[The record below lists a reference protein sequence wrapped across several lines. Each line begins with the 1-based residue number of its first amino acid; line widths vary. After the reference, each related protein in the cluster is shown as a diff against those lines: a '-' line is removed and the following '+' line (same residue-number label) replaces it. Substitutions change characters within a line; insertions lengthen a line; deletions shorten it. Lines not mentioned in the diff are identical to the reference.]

1 MSGRFR
7 RRSYGRSRYSRYRR
21 SGFGRSGLVRRA
33 RGNLKAANQQN
44 DTSDVVINLIK
55 SIYVGCDGYCKVGK
69 PVGKDPPPDN
79 PPAENPPVENPD
91 APNDPPANDGDGD
104 TPMDTGEYT
113 ISVEDL
119 ENLISCGV
127 VPLNIYDLLRASTF
141 YSSYANMYD
150 QFRITS
156 IKVKLTPVSWQAH
169 NQSGV
174 GNPNSDIDNGF
185 IYPQAF
191 TVVTAWDRTGLDRV
205 QYENIEGVNLS
216 DGDGTNSKIVSGT
229 QAADILPVYNNE
241 TSATQAYENL
251 DNLYGNYYCSI
262 GDNITSYSSAK
273 TQQLVAGATFNC
285 TRYLYPS
292 SQQEKGFY
300 VSTSEIKDVQYVN
313 EKDYAS
319 EPSDK
324 YDELKPN
331 NLYANPNCPFK
342 PTFLVGIL
350 GHNDVIF
357 DSKEKIMTNIIKP
370 IKFNCEFD
378 IGVTFRGLRKAQVV

>member
-1 MSGRFR
+1 MSGRYR

-21 SGFGRSGLVRRA
+21 GGFGRSGLVRRA
-33 RGNLKAANQQN
+33 RGNLKAATQQN

-55 SIYVGCDGYCKVGK
+55 SVYVGCDAFSMVTAPEEVEVPGEG
-69 PVGKDPPPDN
+69 
-79 PPAENPPVENPD
+79 ENMGRTYWKI
-91 APNDPPANDGDGD
+91 AAQ
-104 TPMDTGEYT
+104 
-113 ISVEDL
+113 DL
-119 ENLISCGV
+119 ENLISSGV
-127 VPLNIYDLLRASTF
+127 VALNIYDLLRASTF

-156 IKVKLTPVSWQAH
+156 IKVKLTPVSWQSH

-174 GNPNSDIDNGF
+174 GNPNNDVDNGF

-191 TVVTAWDRTGLDRV
+191 TVVTAWDRTGLDHV
-205 QYENIEGVNLS
+205 QFETVSRDSGSAGVLNV
-216 DGDGTNSKIVSGT
+216 KVVSGT
-229 QAADILPVYNNE
+229 ALSDVLPEYDNQQ
-241 TSATQAYENL
+241 SAVEKFGELSDLQ
-251 DNLYGNYYCSI
+251 GFKYCSI

-300 VSTSEIKDVQYVN
+300 VSTSEIKDEQLIN
-313 EKDYAS
+313 EQDYAS

-324 YDELKPN
+324 YDELKAN
-331 NLYANPNCPFK
+331 NVYSNPNCPFK
-342 PTFLVGIL
+342 PTFLIGIL
-350 GHNDVIF
+350 GHNDIKF
-357 DSKEKIMTNIIKP
+357 NEKDERMENIIKP